1 MEKSTSR
8 DKIMRILK
16 KMHPSESI
24 ALIESI
30 GKQIRREN
38 SIRISNNIPV
48 AYIEMERPDLETMK
62 Q

>member
-1 MEKSTSR
+1 MKL
-8 DKIMRILK
+8 LK

-30 GKQIRREN
+30 GKELRRNN

-48 AYIEMERPDLETMK
+48 SYIEMERPDLETLK

>member
-1 MEKSTSR
+1 MEKSTNR
-8 DKIMRILK
+8 EKIMKLLK

-30 GKQIRREN
+30 GKELRRNN

-48 AYIEMERPDLETMK
+48 SYIEMERPDLETLK